1 MSSNVI
7 NGPSCLASKAHQERK
22 HGFTQLTRSTAN
34 SARLYSVILLPPRFK
49 MAPVH
54 ESWDLTVPVQGLNNF
69 PMDSLPT
76 QYLFCWKAVGEGKHA
91 SHEHLM
97 HQQICL
103 DAHQRRS
110 NKELFFSFFFPR
122 PSMIF
127 RMSLLLAAFVPI
139 TFSCIVGTYIG
150 KSFASVVMLTS
161 LTSWSFSDYLHT
173 HTLSLS
179 TNKLERLQNTLNW
192 SFVIK
197 LIYLALGSMCPFL
210 SSCLYPRSTV
220 CTVSPAHKVSVF
232 RFFRSTRPR
241 PRMIR
246 GLAREMEHSATCRLW
261 NCNWKTGNCSNVT
274 KEIINHP
281 YFDGLYIHVYT
292 THKNGF
298 YGTFGDGLR
307 LLY

>member
-1 MSSNVI
+1 MHTNE
-7 NGPSCLASKAHQERK
+7 GR
-22 HGFTQLTRSTAN
+22 TRN
-34 SARLYSVILLPPRFK
+34 Y
-49 MAPVH
+49 
-54 ESWDLTVPVQGLNNF
+54 
-69 PMDSLPT
+69 
-76 QYLFCWKAVGEGKHA
+76 
-91 SHEHLM
+91 
-97 HQQICL
+97 
-103 DAHQRRS
+103 
-110 NKELFFSFFFPR
+110 FFHFFFRDHQWFSGCRCYWPLSFQL
-122 PSMIF
+122 PSLA
-127 RMSLLLAAFVPI
+127 LLGHTLEKVLLQWSCWLAWQVDPFQI
-139 TFSCIVGTYIG
+139 IC
-150 KSFASVVMLTS
+150 
-161 LTSWSFSDYLHT
+161 T

>member
-110 NKELFFSFFFPR
+110 NKELFFSFFFSATINDFQDVAATGR
-122 PSMIF
+122 F
-127 RMSLLLAAFVPI
+127 RSNYLLLHCWDIHWKKFC
-139 TFSCIVGTYIG
+139 FSG
-150 KSFASVVMLTS
+150 
-161 LTSWSFSDYLHT
+161 
-173 HTLSLS
+173 
-179 TNKLERLQNTLNW
+179 
-192 SFVIK
+192 
-197 LIYLALGSMCPFL
+197 
-210 SSCLYPRSTV
+210 
-220 CTVSPAHKVSVF
+220 
-232 RFFRSTRPR
+232 
-241 PRMIR
+241 
-246 GLAREMEHSATCRLW
+246 
-261 NCNWKTGNCSNVT
+261 
-274 KEIINHP
+274 
-281 YFDGLYIHVYT
+281 HV
-292 THKNGF
+292 
-298 YGTFGDGLR
+298 D
-307 LLY
+307 